1 MGIEMTHVRLR
12 PLLAGV
18 VLRSQ
23 SDARLAQLAGEGHQS
38 AFTTIFE
45 RYQGE
50 LVAHAAGVVRTGRA
64 EDVVQHAMLN
74 AWSALLSGEVV
85 AQPRAWL
92 HRIVHNIAL
101 NTVARRGYDDG
112 EIPQTAASRTLT
124 DEIVEGRMS
133 AARALA
139 AVAALPEAQRR
150 ALTLTAI
157 GGHSASDAA
166 AELGISESAM
176 RQLIYRA
183 RSNVRSAVSAVT
195 PLPLILSALHS
206 VGTASA
212 MTVGGAGAA
221 GTLNALAVKTAV
233 VVAVAAGGLGA
244 TTAVNHDND
253 HHTRAP
259 HAQKTAPATPVAR
272 ASIASEISAAQATH
286 YTARSTLRRHPR
298 GSQAQQAGRDSA
310 GTLDDDDDDDDND
323 NDNDNKT
330 GSTSGAT
337 RPSAD
342 SNDER
347 GTAGTTSSNS
357 SDDTAPDDA
366 QSTSRAYTTT
376 PALSATQTAL
386 RPNQQDASTSPD
398 ADGASSVEP
407 SSEEG

>member
-1 MGIEMTHVRLR
+1 MGTEMTHMRLR

-23 SDARLAQLAGEGHQS
+23 SDARLAQLASEGHQP

-50 LVAHAAGVVRTGRA
+50 LVASAAGVVRTGRA

-112 EIPQTAASRTLT
+112 EIPQTAASPILT
-124 DEIVEGRMS
+124 DEVVEGRVS

-150 ALTLTAI
+150 ALALTAI

-166 AELGISESAM
+166 AELGISETAM

-195 PLPLILSALHS
+195 PLPFILSALHS

-212 MTVGGAGAA
+212 ITVGGAGAA
-221 GTLNALAVKTAV
+221 GALNAVAVKTAV

-244 TTAVNHDND
+244 STVVKHDND

-259 HAQKTAPATPVAR
+259 HAQKTAPAAPVAR
-272 ASIASEISAAQATH
+272 TSIASQIPAAQATH
-286 YTARSTLRRHPR
+286 RTARSTLRRHSR
-298 GSQAQQAGRDSA
+298 GSQAQHGGRDSA
-310 GTLDDDDDDDDND
+310 GTLGNDDANDDAND
-323 NDNDNKT
+323 NESKT

-337 RPSAD
+337 RGSAG
-342 SNDER
+342 SNGER
-347 GTAGTTSSNS
+347 GATGPTSSNS

-366 QSTSRAYTTT
+366 QSTSTPYTTT
-376 PALSATQTAL
+376 PALSATETAL
-386 RPNQQDASTSPD
+386 RPNQQDANTSPD
-398 ADGASSVEP
+398 ADGASSIEP
-407 SSEEG
+407 SPDAG